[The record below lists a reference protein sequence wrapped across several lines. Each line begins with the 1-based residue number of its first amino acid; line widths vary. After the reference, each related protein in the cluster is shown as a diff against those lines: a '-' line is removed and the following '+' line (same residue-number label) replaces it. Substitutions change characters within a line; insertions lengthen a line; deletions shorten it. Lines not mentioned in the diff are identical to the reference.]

1 MMQTEVEI
9 KRRVKQGKKYIETK
23 ENAVLIKRTAK
34 TSLVRLENGDV
45 IKRKNKDV
53 IWEK

>member
-1 MMQTEVEI
+1 MQTEVEI

-23 ENAVLIKRTAK
+23 EKAILVKRTAK
-34 TSLVRLENGDV
+34 TSFVRLGNGDV

-53 IWEK
+53 LWEES